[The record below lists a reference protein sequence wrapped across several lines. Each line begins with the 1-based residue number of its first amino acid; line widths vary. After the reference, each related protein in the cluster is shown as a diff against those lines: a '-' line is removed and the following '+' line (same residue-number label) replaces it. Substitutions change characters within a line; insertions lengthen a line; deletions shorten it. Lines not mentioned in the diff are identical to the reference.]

1 MVILF
6 SHGIHGIHG
15 IEISVYS
22 VSSEAKNRNNKMSR
36 IGKKPIVVPPGVKVA
51 IDGQTLSV
59 EGSLGKLSQWFSP
72 NVNVAFDVAANT
84 VTVTRANDSREAAAM
99 HGLYRALFQ
108 NMVDGVTKGYEK
120 RLEIFGTG
128 YLFAVQGK
136 ALQVR
141 AGFAHEVHREVPVG
155 LTVMCPDQTH
165 VSIKG
170 IDKQLVGQFAADVRA
185 IRKAEP
191 YLGKGIKYEGEV
203 IRRKE
208 SKAAAKK

>member
-1 MVILF
+1 
-6 SHGIHGIHG
+6 
-15 IEISVYS
+15 
-22 VSSEAKNRNNKMSR
+22 MSR
-36 IGKKPIVVPPGVKVA
+36 IGKKPIEIPPGVKVA
-51 IDGQTLSV
+51 IDGQILTV

-72 NVNVAFDVAANT
+72 NVQVKVEVNMIKVS
-84 VTVTRANDSREAAAM
+84 RANDTREAAAM

-108 NMVDGVTKGYEK
+108 NMVNGVSKGFEK

-128 YLFAVQGK
+128 YLFAMSGQT
-136 ALQVR
+136 LQVR
-141 AGFAHEVHREVPVG
+141 AGFAHEVHRKIPTG
-155 LTVMCPDQTH
+155 LTVTCPDQTH

>member
-1 MVILF
+1 
-6 SHGIHGIHG
+6 
-15 IEISVYS
+15 
-22 VSSEAKNRNNKMSR
+22 MSR
-36 IGKKPIVVPPGVKVA
+36 IGKKPVVLPQGAKVTL
-51 IDGQTLSV
+51 DGQTLTV
-59 EGSLGKLSQWFSP
+59 EGPLGKLSQWFSP
-72 NVNVAFDVAANT
+72 NVNVVFDASSNSLT
-84 VTVTRANDSREAAAM
+84 VSRANDTRAAAAM

-128 YLFAVQGK
+128 YLFAVQGDT
-136 ALQVR
+136 LQVR
-141 AGFAHEVHREVPVG
+141 AGFAHEVHKKVPQG
-155 LTVMCPDQTH
+155 LTVACPDQTH
-165 VSIKG
+165 VSVKG
-170 IDKQLVGQFAADVRA
+170 IDKQLVGQFAADIRS

>member
-1 MVILF
+1 
-6 SHGIHGIHG
+6 
-15 IEISVYS
+15 
-22 VSSEAKNRNNKMSR
+22 MSR
-36 IGKKPIVVPPGVKVA
+36 IGKKPVVIPQGTKIAV
-51 IDGQTLSV
+51 DDQTLSV
-59 EGSLGKLSQWFSP
+59 EGPLGKLSQWFSP
-72 NVNVAFDVAANT
+72 NVQVTFDVASNLL
-84 VTVTRANDSREAAAM
+84 TVTRSNDSREAAAM

-108 NMVDGVTKGYEK
+108 NMVDGVNKGYEK
-120 RLEIFGTG
+120 KLEIFGTG

-136 ALQVR
+136 TLQVR
-141 AGFAHEVHREVPVG
+141 AGFAHEVHKEVPLG
-155 LTVMCPDQTH
+155 LTVTCSDQTH

-170 IDKQLVGQFAADVRA
+170 INKQLVGQFAADVRA

>member
-1 MVILF
+1 
-6 SHGIHGIHG
+6 
-15 IEISVYS
+15 
-22 VSSEAKNRNNKMSR
+22 MSR
-36 IGKKPIVVPPGVKVA
+36 VGKKPVVVPQGVKVTV
-51 IDGQTLSV
+51 DGQNVHV
-59 EGSLGKLSQWFSP
+59 EGPLGKLSQWFSP
-72 NVNVAFDVAANT
+72 NVDVAFDSSANT
-84 VTVTRANDSREAAAM
+84 LTVTRANESRDAAAM

-128 YLFAVQGK
+128 YLFAVTGK
-136 ALQVR
+136 KLQVR
-141 AGFAHEVHREVPVG
+141 AGFAHEVEREVPQG
-155 LTVMCPDQTH
+155 LTVACPDQTH

-170 IDKQLVGQFAADVRA
+170 IDKQLVGQFAADVRS

>member
-1 MVILF
+1 
-6 SHGIHGIHG
+6 
-15 IEISVYS
+15 
-22 VSSEAKNRNNKMSR
+22 MSR
-36 IGKKPIVVPPGVKVA
+36 IGKKPIVIPQGVKVA

-59 EGSLGKLSQWFSP
+59 EGPLGKLSQWFSP
-72 NVNVAFDVAANT
+72 NVNVAVEANAIM
-84 VTVTRANDSREAAAM
+84 VSRANDTREAAAM

-108 NMVDGVTKGYEK
+108 NMVDGVSKGYEK
-120 RLEIFGTG
+120 KLEIFGTG
-128 YLFAVQGK
+128 YLFAMSGQT
-136 ALQVR
+136 LQVR
-141 AGFAHEVHREVPVG
+141 AGFAHEVHKPVPQG
-155 LTVMCPDQTH
+155 LTVTCPSQTS

-170 IDKQLVGQFAADVRA
+170 IDKQLVGQFAADVRS

>member
-1 MVILF
+1 
-6 SHGIHGIHG
+6 
-15 IEISVYS
+15 
-22 VSSEAKNRNNKMSR
+22 MSR
-36 IGKKPIVVPPGVKVA
+36 IGKKPIAIPQGVKVV
-51 IDGQTLSV
+51 IERQTLTI
-59 EGSLGKLSQWFSP
+59 EGALGKLSQWFSP
-72 NVNVAFDVAANT
+72 NVTVKFDSASNLLTVA
-84 VTVTRANDSREAAAM
+84 RANDSREAAAM

-108 NMVDGVTKGYEK
+108 NMVNGVTKGYER

-128 YLFAVQGK
+128 YLFAMQGNT
-136 ALQVR
+136 LQVR
-141 AGFAHEVHREVPVG
+141 AGFAHEVHRPVPAG
-155 LTVMCPDQTH
+155 LTVTCPDQTH

-170 IDKQLVGQFAADVRA
+170 IDKQLVGQFAADVRS

>member
-1 MVILF
+1 MV
-6 SHGIHGIHG
+6 
-15 IEISVYS
+15 
-22 VSSEAKNRNNKMSR
+22 
-36 IGKKPIVVPPGVKVA
+36 PQGVKVA
-51 IDGQTLSV
+51 LDDQTVSV
-59 EGSLGKLSQWFSP
+59 EGPLGKLSQWFSP
-72 NVNVAFDVAANT
+72 NVSVAFDAASNTLTVA
-84 VTVTRANDSREAAAM
+84 RANESRDAAAM

-120 RLEIFGTG
+120 KLEIFGTG
-128 YLFAVQGK
+128 YLFAVQGQT
-136 ALQVR
+136 LQVR
-141 AGFAHEVHREVPVG
+141 AGYAHEVHKQVPTG
-155 LTVMCPDQTH
+155 LTVTCPDQTH

-170 IDKQLVGQFAADVRA
+170 IDKQMVGQFAADVRS

>member
-1 MVILF
+1 
-6 SHGIHGIHG
+6 
-15 IEISVYS
+15 
-22 VSSEAKNRNNKMSR
+22 MSK
-36 IGKKPIVVPPGVKVA
+36 IGKKPIAIPQGVKVA
-51 IDGQTLSV
+51 LDGQTLSV
-59 EGSLGKLSQWFSP
+59 EGTLGKLSQWFSP
-72 NVNVAFDVAANT
+72 NVHVVFDAASST
-84 VTVTRANDSREAAAM
+84 LTVTRANESRDAAAM

-120 RLEIFGTG
+120 KLEIFGTG
-128 YLFAVQGK
+128 YLFAIQGK
-136 ALQVR
+136 TLQVR
-141 AGFAHEVHREVPVG
+141 AGYAHEVHKDVPTG
-155 LTVMCPDQTH
+155 LTVTCPDQTH

-170 IDKQLVGQFAADVRA
+170 ISKQLVGQFAAEVRS